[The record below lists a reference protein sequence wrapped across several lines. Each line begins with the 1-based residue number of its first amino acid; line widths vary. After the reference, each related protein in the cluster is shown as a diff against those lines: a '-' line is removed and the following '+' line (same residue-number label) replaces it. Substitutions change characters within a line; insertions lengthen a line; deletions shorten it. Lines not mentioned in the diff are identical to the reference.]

1 MSMKGT
7 LKSIMEKIRKWANK
21 TERKEKE
28 DFAFLYKQIQNEV
41 VRERIR
47 ASGEWYIE
55 YAIKYKRRFFI
66 FSVIGIAAPLLI
78 TVFNSCSGD
87 AKIMT
92 ALCSVAASFSSAF
105 LAISKSK
112 EKWTNYRDA
121 IELIKKELT
130 LYAIDNIT
138 DDPEEKDKLKILVEK
153 TEKIMQEEHD
163 RWNSFLKDNDKTES
177 KKSTAEGDERKS
189 NNDQSTGMNINK

>member
-1 MSMKGT
+1 MSVVEN
-7 LKSIMEKIRKWANK
+7 LKSITEKITKLANK

-78 TVFNSCSGD
+78 TVFNSSSGD
-87 AKIMT
+87 TKTLT
-92 ALCSVAASFSSAF
+92 ALCSVSASFSSTF
-105 LAISKSK
+105 LAVSKCK

-130 LYAIDNIT
+130 LYAIDNTI
-138 DDPEEKDKLKILVEK
+138 DDPKEKDKLKTLVEK

-163 RWNSFLKDNDKTES
+163 RWNSFLKDNDGTES
-177 KKSTAEGDERKS
+177 KKTSAGEDEQK
-189 NNDQSTGMNINK
+189 NNTG